1 MPPLVDRTLAET
13 IARASVS
20 FPALL
25 LTGPRQFDKTTLL
38 EACAEPGRRGPVAGR
53 KTGRNG
59 PPNCSIAHETL
70 LSVRWRP
77 RLSRFVPGG
86 E

>member
-1 MPPLVDRTLAET
+1 MLPLVDRTLAET
-13 IARASVS
+13 IPRVSVS

-25 LTGPRQFDKTTLL
+25 LTGPRQVGKTTLL
-38 EACAEPGRRGPVAGR
+38 EACAEPGRRGPLAGR
-53 KTGRNG
+53 NTGRSG

-77 RLSRFVPGG
+77 SLSRIASRG